1 MKGKIKGTGS
11 YIPKKIIHNHDLE
24 QMVDTSDKWITER
37 TGISKRHVMDDES
50 VSYMAYKAAKD
61 ALSNANIAANE
72 VDLIIVSTI
81 CSNNLLPC
89 AACEVQKMLGAFNAT
104 CFDLNAACTGFIYAY
119 NTAEAYIKAGMYKTA
134 LIIGSE
140 GMSDLVDWKDRGTCI
155 LFGDGAGAAVVTA
168 DEDDE
173 EYLMVSKSFGDK
185 GEALICK
192 KDGFIEM
199 DGQAVFRF
207 AVKEVSNAIND
218 LLKIN
223 HLKTEDIDYFVL
235 HQANQR
241 IVESVAKRIN
251 VDVDKCPMNLQECGN
266 TSSASVPILLDELN
280 KSGKLKKGM
289 KLVMAGFGAGLSI
302 GADIIKW

>member
-11 YIPKKIIHNHDLE
+11 YMPKKIIHNHDLE

>member
-302 GADIIKW
+302 GADIIKL

>member
-140 GMSDLVDWKDRGTCI
+140 GMSDLVDWEDRGTCI
-155 LFGDGAGAAVVTA
+155 LFGDGAGAAVLTEG
-168 DEDDE
+168 DGNEFSII
-173 EYLMVSKSFGDK
+173 SKSFGDK
-185 GEALICK
+185 GDALLCK

-199 DGQAVFRF
+199 DGQAVFKF
-207 AVKEVSNAIND
+207 AVKEVSIGIKE
-218 LLKIN
+218 LLEKN
-223 HLKTEDIDYFVL
+223 NLKAEDIDYFIL
-235 HQANQR
+235 HQANKR
-241 IVESVAKRIN
+241 IVEAVAKRLKVN
-251 VDVDKCPMNLQECGN
+251 VDKFPMNLQECGN

-280 KSGKLKKGM
+280 KNGVLKKGM

-302 GADIIKW
+302 GADIVEW

>member
-302 GADIIKW
+302 GADVVEW

>member
-1 MKGKIKGTGS
+1 MIGKIKGTGS
-11 YIPKKIIHNHDLE
+11 YLPEKIITNRDLE
-24 QMVDTSDKWITER
+24 KMVDTSDEWIRER
-37 TGISKRHVMDDES
+37 TGIRSRHIMEKES
-50 VSYMAYKAAKD
+50 VSYMAYKAAENALKNAAVD
-61 ALSNANIAANE
+61 AAD

-81 CSNNLLPC
+81 CSKHLLPC
-89 AACEVQKMLGAFNAT
+89 SACEVQKMIGAYNAT
-104 CFDLNAACTGFIYAY
+104 CFDMNAACTGFIFAY
-119 NTAEAYIKAGMYKTA
+119 NTAMAYIKSGMYKTV

-140 GMSDLVDWKDRGTCI
+140 GMSDLVDWEDRGTCI

-207 AVKEVSNAIND
+207 AVKEVSNAIKD

-280 KSGKLKKGM
+280 KSGKLKKEM